1 MTKKIP
7 KEWKLTALSN
17 VVEKIVDNRGKTP
30 PFNLINGYKLI
41 ETWQITIG
49 NKYPSTEHGKQK
61 YVDEDTYKTW
71 FRSGHPQNKDILF
84 STVGESVPQ
93 FCFAPD
99 NEEVCIAQNLIGIR
113 PNKDIVDPVF
123 LLSFFK
129 TRYFVQSV
137 KNRLIVT
144 AQPSIK
150 VPHLMGID
158 ILVPSIHE
166 QRAIANVLSAIDD
179 KIELLREQNNTL
191 NAIAKA
197 TFRRWFE
204 NFDFLS
210 EDGKP
215 YKSIGKKMFDS
226 ELGEI
231 PEGWRVGKLTEM
243 FDFME
248 GPGIRNWQ
256 YAESGRRFINI
267 RLIQDGDIII
277 KDANFIS
284 EEEAESTYKHFH
296 LQDRDMVVSTS
307 GTLGRSAIVRKEHL
321 PLMLNTSVIRFRPID
336 KCSYGFMYL
345 FLNSRF
351 FQNELESLASG
362 SVQLN
367 FGPVHLKQIEMII
380 PSTDVLRRFAE
391 LVNPIYKK
399 ISFNLSQIETLS
411 GLRDCLLP
419 KLMRGELRVK
429 GFNG

>member
-1 MTKKIP
+1 MRQKIP
-7 KEWKLTALSN
+7 KEWKITALGE

-30 PFNLINGYKLI
+30 SFNLNYGYKLI

-49 NKYPSTEHGKQK
+49 NKYPSTEKGKQK
-61 YVDEDTYKTW
+61 FVDEETYRSW
-71 FRSGHPQNKDILF
+71 FRSGHPQSKDILF

-99 NEEVCIAQNLIGIR
+99 NEEVCIAQNSIGIR
-113 PNKDIVDPVF
+113 SNKDIVDPVF

-158 ILVPSIHE
+158 IFIPPILE
-166 QRAIANVLSAIDD
+166 QRAIANVLSIIDD
-179 KIELLREQNNTL
+179 KIELLRTQNKTL
-191 NAIAKA
+191 NAITKA
-197 TFRRWFE
+197 IFRRWFE
-204 NFDFLS
+204 AFDFLS
-210 EDGKP
+210 ENGKP
-215 YKSIGKKMFDS
+215 YKSSGRKMFDS
-226 ELGEI
+226 ELGKI

-256 YAESGRRFINI
+256 YSESGRRFINI
-267 RLIQDGDIII
+267 RLIQDGDINI
-277 KDANFIS
+277 KDSSFIS
-284 EEEAESTYKHFH
+284 EEEAEATYKHFH
-296 LQDRDMVVSTS
+296 MQEKDMVVSTS

-336 KCSYGFMYL
+336 KMSYGFMYQ

-367 FGPVHLKQIEMII
+367 FGPVHLKQIEMVI
-380 PSTDVLRRFAE
+380 PPVDVLKMFAQAA
-391 LVNPIYKK
+391 NPLYKK
-399 ISFNLSQIETLS
+399 ITFTLSQIETLS
-411 GLRDCLLP
+411 ALRDCLLP
-419 KLMRGELRVK
+419 KLMRGEIRVK
-429 GFNG
+429 GF